1 MMPVYIFRSKT
12 PLRVKSKYI
21 ECLRFFRAE
30 QKAESVTNYFM
41 RLKKITAALA
51 LLLPFSP
58 DVKVQQAQR
67 EKMVV
72 TIFLNGLLP
81 EFGMTKAQILSDSKI
96 PSLDDAFTRV
106 LRIESSPNGVSIPQS
121 SSALISKNNNPRA
134 PRAMDGNVQRKSYDH
149 RKPYSTKIVCNYCH
163 KPGHIKRDCRKLLYK
178 NSQQSQHAQIA
189 STCDIPE
196 ASVTISAD
204 EYTKFQNYQDPLQ
217 ASSSSTP
224 IASTV
229 APGNT
234 KCLLTSS
241 TKWVIDS
248 SATTHMTGNS
258 RLFSRPLSPAPF
270 PSVTLDRVMKKI
282 IGRGYE
288 SGGLYLFDHQ
298 VSQAVACH
306 VVPSPFE
313 VHCRLGHPSLFV
325 CCQTGFRYFVT
336 FVDDHSR
343 QTWLYLMKN
352 RSELLFHFCAFH
364 AEIKNQFNVSIKTL
378 RTDNAGEYF
387 SHTLGSYLCQ
397 HGIIHQSSCANTPS
411 QNGVAKRKNRH
422 LLETTRALSFQ
433 MHVSKTFWVDVVSTA
448 CFLINRMPS
457 SLLNGDIPY
466 RVLFPTKSLFPIAPK
481 IFGCV
486 CFVRDVSPHHT
497 KLDPKSLKCIF
508 LGYSRVQKGYRCYR
522 PTLKRY
528 LVSCDVAF
536 FDDTPFTSSP
546 LSSC

>member
-1 MMPVYIFRSKT
+1 MDDHMTEDAPEDAKKKKDW
-12 PLRVKSKYI
+12 LRDDARLYLQIKNSIESEIIGLVDHCEFVKELLEFLGFLYSGK
-21 ECLRFFRAE
+21 EQVHRMFEVCMQFFRAE

-67 EKMVV
+67 EKMAVM
-72 TIFLNGLLP
+72 IFLNGLLP
-81 EFGMTKAQILSDSKI
+81 EFGMTKTQILSDSKI

-149 RKPYSTKIVCNYCH
+149 RKPYPTKIVCNYCH
-163 KPGHIKRDCRKLLYK
+163 KSGHIKHDCRKLLYK

-270 PSVTLDRVMKKI
+270 PSVTLAD
-282 IGRGYE
+282 
-288 SGGLYLFDHQ
+288 
-298 VSQAVACH
+298 
-306 VVPSPFE
+306 
-313 VHCRLGHPSLFV
+313 
-325 CCQTGFRYFVT
+325 
-336 FVDDHSR
+336 
-343 QTWLYLMKN
+343 
-352 RSELLFHFCAFH
+352 
-364 AEIKNQFNVSIKTL
+364 
-378 RTDNAGEYF
+378 
-387 SHTLGSYLCQ
+387 GS
-397 HGIIHQSSCANTPS
+397 
-411 QNGVAKRKNRH
+411 
-422 LLETTRALSFQ
+422 
-433 MHVSKTFWVDVVSTA
+433 
-448 CFLINRMPS
+448 
-457 SLLNGDIPY
+457 
-466 RVLFPTKSLFPIAPK
+466 
-481 IFGCV
+481 
-486 CFVRDVSPHHT
+486 
-497 KLDPKSLKCIF
+497 
-508 LGYSRVQKGYRCYR
+508 
-522 PTLKRY
+522 
-528 LVSCDVAF
+528 
-536 FDDTPFTSSP
+536 TSSI
-546 LSSC
+546 L

>member
-1 MMPVYIFRSKT
+1 MDDHMTEDAPKDAKKKKDW
-12 PLRVKSKYI
+12 LRDDARLYLQIKNSIESEIIGLVKSKYI

-325 CCQTGFRYFVT
+325 LKK
-336 FVDDHSR
+336 
-343 QTWLYLMKN
+343 LYP
-352 RSELLFHFCAFH
+352 EF
-364 AEIKNQFNVSIKTL
+364 
-378 RTDNAGEYF
+378 
-387 SHTLGSYLCQ
+387 
-397 HGIIHQSSCANTPS
+397 
-411 QNGVAKRKNRH
+411 
-422 LLETTRALSFQ
+422 
-433 MHVSKTFWVDVVSTA
+433 
-448 CFLINRMPS
+448 RMPS